1 VTDGARESETAWV
14 AALVADAR
22 PVRPLWGPGVRL
34 GGWLLVATALVG
46 LYGGLSPRADLRGHL
61 GQPAFVIELATL
73 GALAAWLAWL
83 ASRGAFPDRVP
94 TRAEH
99 RGTAALLAAGMA
111 TVLVRPPDWDV
122 TLAAFIATGGPCL
135 ATTLG
140 LALAPALVLLGAAAR
155 GAPLAPRWTGA
166 LAGGAGV
173 LTAYVAMRLHCPLD
187 DGLHLL
193 LWHALPIGLTA
204 GLCAAAGAR
213 LLGGWL
219 RRGMAAPSV
228 TP

>member
-1 VTDGARESETAWV
+1 VTDGGRESETAWV

-34 GGWLLVATALVG
+34 AGWLLVATALVG
-46 LYGGLSPRADLRGHL
+46 LYGGLSPRPDLRGHL
-61 GQPAFVIELATL
+61 GQPAFVIELAAL
-73 GALAAWLAWL
+73 GALATWLAWL
-83 ASRGAFPDRVP
+83 ASRGAFPDRVS
-94 TRAEH
+94 TQAEH
-99 RGTAALLAAGMA
+99 HGAAALLAAAIA
-111 TVLVRPPDWDV
+111 TALVRPPDWNV
-122 TLAAFIATGGPCL
+122 TLAAFVAAGVPCL

-155 GAPLAPRWTGA
+155 GAPLVPRWTGA
-166 LAGGAGV
+166 LAGGTGV

-193 LWHALPIGLTA
+193 FWHALPIGLGTA
-204 GLCAAAGAR
+204 LCAAAGAW

-219 RRGMAAPSV
+219 RRGMAAPFV
-228 TP
+228 AP